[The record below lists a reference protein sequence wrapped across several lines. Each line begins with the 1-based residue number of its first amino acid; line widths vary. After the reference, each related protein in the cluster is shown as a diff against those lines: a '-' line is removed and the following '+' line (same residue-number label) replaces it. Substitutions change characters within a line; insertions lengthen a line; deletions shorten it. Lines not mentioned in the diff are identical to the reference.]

1 MGMQYI
7 NLFHSKALQIF
18 FPNWDFWFE
27 NIPSGNPERDLR
39 LAKNVGKK
47 IKILVLEKV
56 SVFVKNWQKKIF
68 FGMVK
73 LIKNTFRFLS
83 QNEYNREYEYSATSI
98 SIPKYEHL
106 KPWYGLEPMIF
117 KQS

>member
-73 LIKNTFRFLS
+73 LIKNTFRFYRKMNTIENMNI
-83 QNEYNREYEYSATSI
+83 QPQASAFQSTSTLNLGMD
-98 SIPKYEHL
+98 SNP
-106 KPWYGLEPMIF
+106 
-117 KQS
+117 